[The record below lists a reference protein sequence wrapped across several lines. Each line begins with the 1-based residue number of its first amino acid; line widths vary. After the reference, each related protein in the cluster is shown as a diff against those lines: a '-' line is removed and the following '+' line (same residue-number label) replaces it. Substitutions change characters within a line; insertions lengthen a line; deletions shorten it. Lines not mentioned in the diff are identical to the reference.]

1 MRFAIVIFAAVFA
14 LTAAEYQSYDG
25 YQVVTIKVDLP
36 ATVDLLFQWQ
46 EQGIDFWD
54 SLNSIG
60 RPTRVMIPP
69 HLLEEFPAFL
79 RENEI
84 SYELSIPNVETVIA
98 EERRVNMERR
108 AIAMMKKANSPRATA
123 DFSYYWQTEEIN
135 EYLRELADEF
145 PHLVTLEV
153 AGHGYEGRV
162 IYVLK
167 ISNTNFDGT
176 KPKIFID
183 STIHAREWIAPMAT
197 LYLIH
202 EMVQHSANYPELYD
216 CDWIIIPV
224 ANPDGYQFSHD
235 STRMWRKNR
244 AINQGS
250 ICRGVDGNRNYRY
263 RWGTTGISTNP
274 CSDVFLGPAPLSE
287 PETQIVSNELAKEA
301 GNIRLYL
308 SVHSFGDMLLFPWGY
323 ERIYH
328 ANRDQLF
335 ELGDYVSDAIFN
347 AHGRRYIVGNSAT
360 VLSPASGGSDDYA
373 AAEHHI
379 DLAYTI
385 ELTGGQNNGFDLPP
399 EQIIPVSGEMFT
411 GFRAYARYIAEH
423 Y

>member
-36 ATVDLLFQWQ
+36 AKVDLLFQWQ

-135 EYLRELADEF
+135 QYLRELADEF
-145 PHLVTLEV
+145 PNLVTLEV
-153 AGHGYEGRV
+153 AGQSYEGRD
-162 IYVLK
+162 IYVVR
-167 ISNTNFDGT
+167 ISNSNFDGT
-176 KPKIFID
+176 KPKVFID
-183 STIHAREWIAPMAT
+183 ATIHAREWIAPMAV

-202 EMVQHSANYPELYD
+202 EIVQHSADHPEFYE

-224 ANPDGYQFSHD
+224 ANPDGYQYSHD
-235 STRMWRKNR
+235 SDRMWRKTR
-244 AINQGS
+244 RINDGS
-250 ICRGVDGNRNYRY
+250 TCIGVDGNRNYRY
-263 RWGTTGISTNP
+263 RWGYGTGISTNP
-274 CSDVFLGPAPLSE
+274 CSEIFIGPAPFSE
-287 PETQIVSNELAKEA
+287 PETEIVSNEL
-301 GNIRLYL
+301 GRDSGVRLYL
-308 SVHSFGDMLLFPWGY
+308 SFHSFGDWLLFPWGY
-323 ERIYH
+323 DRIYH
-328 ANRDQLF
+328 ANHDQILA
-335 ELGDYVSDAIFN
+335 LGNIAADAIYN
-347 AHGRRYIVGNSAT
+347 AHGRRYTVGNSAI
-360 VLSPASGGSDDYA
+360 LLYPAAGASDDYA
-373 AAEHHI
+373 AGEHHI
-379 DLAYTI
+379 DFSYTV
-385 ELTGGQNNGFDLPP
+385 ELTGGGTTGFDLPP
-399 EQIIPVSGEMFT
+399 AQILPVSREIFT
-411 GFRAYARYIAEH
+411 GLRAYAQNIADF